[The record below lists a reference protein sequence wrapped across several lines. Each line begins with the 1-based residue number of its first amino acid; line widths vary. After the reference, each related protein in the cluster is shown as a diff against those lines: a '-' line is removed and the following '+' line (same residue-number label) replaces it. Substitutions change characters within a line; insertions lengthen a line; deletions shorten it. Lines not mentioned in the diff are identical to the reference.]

1 MAAQPLLIMKRTG
14 FSVFHVRSARYGT
27 TFVVNKAAHMDLIA
41 RADTSPELSS
51 YELGRPRFDYVFD
64 GEPRTTSV
72 PLSGLRKDGKLVFW
86 DVAQDRYSKESA
98 HALEVRRQHAQL
110 QGAEYVLFDKV
121 LGDNFAEVKNRK
133 SAQLM
138 LFQAFG
144 LSTEDIETSVLLEVQ
159 AGPRAIRELASSIG
173 VAVSVMTVASLRL
186 WLKGRAQLPM
196 TTELLQPSWLVSRST
211 GYA

>member
-1 MAAQPLLIMKRTG
+1 MKRTG
-14 FSVFHVRSARYGT
+14 FSVFHVRSALYGT

-41 RADTSPELSS
+41 RADTSPELSA
-51 YELGRPRFDYVFD
+51 YELGAPTFEYVFE
-64 GEPRTTSV
+64 GKPRRTPV
-72 PLSGLRKDGKLVFW
+72 PLSGRRKDGKLVFW
-86 DVAQDRYSKESA
+86 DVAQDRYSRESA
-98 HALEVRRQHAQL
+98 RALEVRRQHAQL
-110 QGAEYVLFDKV
+110 QGAEYVLFDNV
-121 LGDNFAEVKNRK
+121 LGDNFAEAKNRK

-144 LSTEDIETSVLLEVQ
+144 MNTEDIETAALVEVQ
-159 AGPRAIRELASSIG
+159 AGPRAIRDLASSIG

-196 TTELLQPSWLVSRST
+196 NTELLHPSWLVSRST